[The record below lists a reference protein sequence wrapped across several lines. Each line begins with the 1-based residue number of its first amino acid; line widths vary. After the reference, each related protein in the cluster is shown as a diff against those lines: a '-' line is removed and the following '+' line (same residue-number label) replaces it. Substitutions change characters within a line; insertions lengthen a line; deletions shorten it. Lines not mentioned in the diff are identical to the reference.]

1 MKKAPEAF
9 RTISEVAE
17 ILETPAHVL
26 RFWESKFYQIR
37 PVKRAGGR
45 RYYRPDDVALINGI
59 RNLLQDQGMTIRGVQ
74 RVLQEQG
81 AKHVATL
88 GGGPLLA
95 ADPDGDYDSIDAI
108 AIDEDD
114 VSEMAAVD
122 DLDAVIDQVETP
134 LADEPDVD
142 TVEFS
147 PAPSTVSRLQE
158 PEEEGPDA
166 EDHEPLD
173 QPPVESQASDTP
185 PIAPLPVAAI
195 GDTPDALPEGLVV
208 AQESTTDS
216 PAPRPFTAEKE
227 PVARALPPAE
237 KTPERDEADDEERL
251 RASDRAQLARSL
263 RVMPRGQLGKKRE
276 SYERVG
282 RRIDALLERMSE
294 ASGAGR
300 W

>member
-74 RVLQEQG
+74 RVLQEEG

-88 GGGPLLA
+88 GGPIRSVAESDNSDTLDGIPDVAAAEVQNASDPYVATEISADEEPFFDAHQTYGDSDLDDAEVEHSEIEDAEIVPEPVPAPQEMLA
-95 ADPDGDYDSIDAI
+95 EKATPAASEPETIDAVVETDEMAESEASEPIPTPVEPIPDPVSI
-108 AIDEDD
+108 AAAQSAAQPDSGKSPEKPTAPAPSHDLDEDD
-114 VSEMAAVD
+114 TQR
-122 DLDAVIDQVETP
+122 I
-134 LADEPDVD
+134 
-142 TVEFS
+142 
-147 PAPSTVSRLQE
+147 
-158 PEEEGPDA
+158 
-166 EDHEPLD
+166 
-173 QPPVESQASDTP
+173 
-185 PIAPLPVAAI
+185 
-195 GDTPDALPEGLVV
+195 
-208 AQESTTDS
+208 
-216 PAPRPFTAEKE
+216 
-227 PVARALPPAE
+227 
-237 KTPERDEADDEERL
+237 
-251 RASDRAQLARSL
+251 SDRASLARGL
-263 RVMPRGQLGKKRE
+263 RVKPRGQLGKDVD
-276 SYERVG
+276 SYARLG